1 MIKINYLQLREALVE
16 AWPIGLMLAVTA
28 GCWGLAYVRAAN
40 LSEQILYSGTALQV
54 VGLLTVAIGI
64 SDLRRLFGLSPILKV
79 ITEWVLKVLR
89 SFNQP
94 VPVNGTIMSAQ
105 CAGTSSITAAMLST
119 STKMTIKMRVAKL
132 EKSLNELRELHD
144 KGICDL
150 QGNLSRVELL
160 VQEEGNKR
168 QSGDSEISSRLKSVA
183 VGGIHLEMV
192 GLVWLLLGV
201 LGTSIPK
208 ELSKLF

>member
-1 MIKINYLQLREALVE
+1 
-16 AWPIGLMLAVTA
+16 
-28 GCWGLAYVRAAN
+28 
-40 LSEQILYSGTALQV
+40 
-54 VGLLTVAIGI
+54 
-64 SDLRRLFGLSPILKV
+64 
-79 ITEWVLKVLR
+79 
-89 SFNQP
+89 
-94 VPVNGTIMSAQ
+94 
-105 CAGTSSITAAMLST
+105 
-119 STKMTIKMRVAKL
+119 VAKL